1 VAYQVFWRI
10 VGMSQVTEACSCP
23 VKGIIDVVSKKWT
36 LLIVNTLGI
45 HDTLR
50 FKDLTSLLG
59 ISPKT
64 LSDTLKILVEQKLVI
79 RVSYNTI
86 PPKVEYSL
94 TIDGHEFRK
103 AILPLLRWA
112 ASRDDGI
119 QEPCVPGCKRHING

>member
-1 VAYQVFWRI
+1 
-10 VGMSQVTEACSCP
+10 MTQVTEACSCP

-36 LLIVNTLGI
+36 LLIVNALGI

-50 FKDLTSLLG
+50 FKELTNLLG

-64 LSDTLKILVEQKLVI
+64 LSDTLKVLAQQGLVDRE
-79 RVSYNTI
+79 SYNTI

-94 TIDGHEFRK
+94 SRDGHQFRE

-112 ASRDDGI
+112 AGREDGI
-119 QEPCVPGCKRHING
+119 QEPCVPGCKRHRAI

>member
-1 VAYQVFWRI
+1 
-10 VGMSQVTEACSCP
+10 MTQVTEACSCP

-36 LLIVNTLGI
+36 LLIVNALGI

-50 FKDLTSLLG
+50 FKDLSNLLG
-59 ISPKT
+59 INPKT
-64 LSDTLKILVEQKLVI
+64 LSDTLKVLVKQRLAD

-94 TIDGHEFRK
+94 SKDGHEFRE

-119 QEPCVPGCKRHING
+119 QEPCVPGCKRHKFS

>member
-1 VAYQVFWRI
+1 
-10 VGMSQVTEACSCP
+10 MSQVTEACSCP

-36 LLIVNTLGI
+36 LLIVNALGI

-50 FKDLTSLLG
+50 FKDLSNLLG

-64 LSDTLKILVEQKLVI
+64 LSDTLKVLVEQGLAD

-94 TIDGHEFRK
+94 SKDGHEFRE

-119 QEPCVPGCKRHING
+119 QDPCVPGCKRHISS

>member
-1 VAYQVFWRI
+1 
-10 VGMSQVTEACSCP
+10 MSQATEACSCP

-50 FKDLTSLLG
+50 FKDLMNQLG
-59 ISPKT
+59 ISPST
-64 LSDTLKILVEQKLVI
+64 LSDTLKILVEQGLVD

-94 TIDGHEFRK
+94 SRDGHEFRG

-112 ASRDDGI
+112 AGRDGDI
-119 QEPCVPGCKRHING
+119 LEPCMPGCKRHKVLE

>member
-1 VAYQVFWRI
+1 
-10 VGMSQVTEACSCP
+10 MSQITEVCSCP

-36 LLIVNTLGI
+36 LLIVNALGI

-50 FKDLTSLLG
+50 FKDLTNLLG
-59 ISPKT
+59 ISPKS
-64 LSDTLKILVEQKLVI
+64 LSDTLKVLVEQGLVG

-94 TIDGHEFRK
+94 RRDGHEFRE

-119 QEPCVPGCKRHING
+119 QEPCVPGCKRHKVL

>member
-1 VAYQVFWRI
+1 
-10 VGMSQVTEACSCP
+10 MTQVTEAFSCP

-36 LLIVNTLGI
+36 LLIVNSLGI

-50 FKDLTSLLG
+50 FKDLTALLG

-64 LSDTLKILVEQKLVI
+64 LSDTLKILVKQELAV
-79 RVSYNTI
+79 RVPYNTI

-94 TIDGHEFRK
+94 SRDGHEFRE

-112 ASRDDGI
+112 AGRDGGTH
-119 QEPCVPGCKRHING
+119 EACMPGCKRHTRA

>member
-1 VAYQVFWRI
+1 
-10 VGMSQVTEACSCP
+10 MSQVTKTCICP

-45 HDTLR
+45 HETLR
-50 FKDLTSLLG
+50 FKDLSNLLG
-59 ISPKT
+59 VNPKT
-64 LSDTLKILVEQKLVI
+64 LSDTLKVLVEHGLAD

-94 TIDGHEFRK
+94 SDDGWDFRE

-112 ASRDDGI
+112 AGRNGEI
-119 QEPCVPGCKRHING
+119 REPCVPGCKRHIQN

>member
-1 VAYQVFWRI
+1 
-10 VGMSQVTEACSCP
+10 MSQVTEAGSCP

-36 LLIVNTLGI
+36 LLIVNTLGA
-45 HDTLR
+45 HDKLR
-50 FKDLTSLLG
+50 FKDLSTILG

-64 LSDTLKILVEQKLVI
+64 LSDTLKVLVKQGLVE

-94 TIDGHEFRK
+94 SRDGYEFRE

-119 QEPCVPGCKRHING
+119 EEPCVPGCKRHTGS

>member
-1 VAYQVFWRI
+1 
-10 VGMSQVTEACSCP
+10 MSQVTNEISCP

-36 LLIVNTLGI
+36 LLIVNALGI

-50 FKDLTSLLG
+50 FKDLMNLLG

-64 LSDTLKILVEQKLVI
+64 LSDTLKILVEQGLAK
-79 RVSYNTI
+79 RKSYNTI

-94 TIDGHEFRK
+94 SEDGHEFRK

-112 ASRDDGI
+112 AGRDGEI
-119 QEPCVPGCKRHING
+119 HEPCLPGCKRHNSA

>member
-1 VAYQVFWRI
+1 
-10 VGMSQVTEACSCP
+10 MTQVTETCSCP

-36 LLIVNTLGI
+36 LLIVNALGI

-50 FKDLTSLLG
+50 FKDLSNLLG
-59 ISPKT
+59 INPKT
-64 LSDTLKILVEQKLVI
+64 LSDTLKVLVKQRLAD

-94 TIDGHEFRK
+94 SKDGHEFRE

-119 QEPCVPGCKRHING
+119 QEPCVPGCKRHKFL

>member
-1 VAYQVFWRI
+1 
-10 VGMSQVTEACSCP
+10 MPQVTEVCSCP

-36 LLIVNTLGI
+36 LLIVNSLGI

-50 FKDLTSLLG
+50 FKDFMNQLG
-59 ISPKT
+59 ISPGT
-64 LSDTLKILVEQKLVI
+64 LSDTLKILVEQGLAD

-94 TIDGHEFRK
+94 SRDGHEFRE

-112 ASRDDGI
+112 AGRDEGI
-119 QEPCVPGCKRHING
+119 QEPCMPGCKRHKVIS

>member
-1 VAYQVFWRI
+1 
-10 VGMSQVTEACSCP
+10 MPQVTKACSCP

-36 LLIVNTLGI
+36 LLIVNALGI
-45 HDTLR
+45 HDILR
-50 FKDLTSLLG
+50 FKDLSNLLG
-59 ISPKT
+59 TNPKT
-64 LSDTLKILVEQKLVI
+64 LSDTLKVLVEQGLAN

-94 TIDGHEFRK
+94 SRDGHEFRE

-119 QEPCVPGCKRHING
+119 QEPCVPGCKRHINT

>member
-1 VAYQVFWRI
+1 
-10 VGMSQVTEACSCP
+10 MTQVTEACACP

-36 LLIVNTLGI
+36 LLLVNALGI

-50 FKDLTSLLG
+50 FKDLTALLG
-59 ISPKT
+59 ISPST
-64 LSDTLKILVEQKLVI
+64 LSYTLKILVEQGLVN

-94 TIDGHEFRK
+94 SIDGHEFRG

-112 ASRDDGI
+112 AGRDGGI
-119 QEPCVPGCKRHING
+119 QEPCMPGCKRHKVLS

>member
-1 VAYQVFWRI
+1 
-10 VGMSQVTEACSCP
+10 MSLVTEACTCP

-36 LLIVNTLGI
+36 LLIVNSLGI
-45 HDTLR
+45 HETLR
-50 FKDLTSLLG
+50 FKDLINLLG

-64 LSDTLKILVEQKLVI
+64 LSDTLKILVKQNLAT

-94 TIDGHEFRK
+94 SSEGQEFRE

-112 ASRDDGI
+112 AGREGGI
-119 QEPCVPGCKRHING
+119 SEPCVPGCKRHITIS

>member
-1 VAYQVFWRI
+1 
-10 VGMSQVTEACSCP
+10 MTQVTEACSCP

-36 LLIVNTLGI
+36 LLIVNSLGV
-45 HDTLR
+45 HGTLR
-50 FKDLTSLLG
+50 FKELSELLG

-64 LSDTLKILVEQKLVI
+64 LSDTLKVLVNQGLAL

-94 TIDGHEFRK
+94 SREGHEFRE

-112 ASRDDGI
+112 AGRDGGAH
-119 QEPCVPGCKRHING
+119 EACMPGCKRHIVS

>member
-1 VAYQVFWRI
+1 
-10 VGMSQVTEACSCP
+10 MSQVTEACSCP

-36 LLIVNTLGI
+36 LLIVNALGI
-45 HDTLR
+45 HGTLR
-50 FKDLTSLLG
+50 FKDLINLLG
-59 ISPKT
+59 ISPKS
-64 LSDTLKILVEQKLVI
+64 LSDTLKVLAEQGLVE

-94 TIDGHEFRK
+94 SSDGHEFRE

-119 QEPCVPGCKRHING
+119 QEPCVPGCKRHKDT

>member
-1 VAYQVFWRI
+1 
-10 VGMSQVTEACSCP
+10 MSLVTEACNCP

-36 LLIVNTLGI
+36 LLIVNSLGI
-45 HDTLR
+45 HTTLR
-50 FKDLTSLLG
+50 FKDLINLLG

-64 LSDTLKILVEQKLVI
+64 LSDTLKILVEQNLAT

-94 TIDGHEFRK
+94 SKEGHEFRE

-112 ASRDDGI
+112 AGREGGI
-119 QEPCVPGCKRHING
+119 SEPCVPGCKRHSTPSPK

>member
-1 VAYQVFWRI
+1 
-10 VGMSQVTEACSCP
+10 MSQAIEACSCP

-45 HDTLR
+45 HETLR
-50 FKDLTSLLG
+50 FKDLINMLG
-59 ISPKT
+59 INPKT
-64 LSDTLKILVEQKLVI
+64 LSDTLKVLVEQGLAE

-94 TIDGHEFRK
+94 SKDGYEFRE

-112 ASRDDGI
+112 AGREGESNDV
-119 QEPCVPGCKRHING
+119 CMPGCKRHLNL

>member
-1 VAYQVFWRI
+1 
-10 VGMSQVTEACSCP
+10 MSQVTEACSCP

-50 FKDLTSLLG
+50 FKDLTNILG
-59 ISPKT
+59 INPKT
-64 LSDTLKILVEQKLVI
+64 LSDTLKILVEQGLVE

-94 TIDGHEFRK
+94 RREGHEFRE

-119 QEPCVPGCKRHING
+119 QEPCVPGCKRHIVS

>member
-1 VAYQVFWRI
+1 MYLVCWRK
-10 VGMSQVTEACSCP
+10 VGVTQVTEACSCP

-36 LLIVNTLGI
+36 LLIVNSLGI

-50 FKDLTSLLG
+50 FKDLTELLG

-64 LSDTLKILVEQKLVI
+64 LSDTLKVLVNQGLAI

-94 TIDGHEFRK
+94 SRDGHDFRE

-112 ASRDDGI
+112 AGRDGGTH
-119 QEPCVPGCKRHING
+119 EACMPGCKRHIKS

>member
-1 VAYQVFWRI
+1 
-10 VGMSQVTEACSCP
+10 MSLVTEACTCP

-36 LLIVNTLGI
+36 LLIVNSLGI
-45 HDTLR
+45 HGTLR
-50 FKDLTSLLG
+50 FKDLINLLG

-64 LSDTLKILVEQKLVI
+64 LSDTLKILVEQNLAT

-94 TIDGHEFRK
+94 SKEGHEFRE

-112 ASRDDGI
+112 AGREGGI
-119 QEPCVPGCKRHING
+119 SEPCVPGCKRHSTPNPK

>member
-1 VAYQVFWRI
+1 
-10 VGMSQVTEACSCP
+10 MSQVTEACSCP

-50 FKDLTSLLG
+50 FKELINLLG
-59 ISPKT
+59 VSPKT
-64 LSDTLKILVEQKLVI
+64 LSDTLKILVKQKLVG

-94 TIDGHEFRK
+94 SKDGQDFRE
-103 AILPLLRWA
+103 AILPLLMWA
-112 ASRDDGI
+112 ASRDDEI
-119 QEPCVPGCKRHING
+119 QEPCMPGCRRHIKS

>member
-1 VAYQVFWRI
+1 
-10 VGMSQVTEACSCP
+10 MTQVTEACSCP

-36 LLIVNTLGI
+36 LLIVNALGI

-50 FKDLTSLLG
+50 FKDLSNLLG
-59 ISPKT
+59 ISPRT
-64 LSDTLKILVEQKLVI
+64 LTDTLKILVAQGLAD

-94 TIDGHEFRK
+94 SKDGHEFRM

-112 ASRDDGI
+112 AGREGNI
-119 QEPCVPGCKRHING
+119 QEPCVPGCKRHKAT

>member
-1 VAYQVFWRI
+1 
-10 VGMSQVTEACSCP
+10 MTQVTEACSCP

-36 LLIVNTLGI
+36 LLLVNTLGI

-50 FKDLTSLLG
+50 FKDFMNLLG
-59 ISPKT
+59 ISPST
-64 LSDTLKILVEQKLVI
+64 LSDTLKILVEQGLAD

-94 TIDGHEFRK
+94 SSDGHEFRE

-112 ASRDDGI
+112 AGRDGGI
-119 QEPCVPGCKRHING
+119 LEPCMPGCKRHKILS

>member
-1 VAYQVFWRI
+1 
-10 VGMSQVTEACSCP
+10 MSQVTEACSCP

-36 LLIVNTLGI
+36 LLIVNALGI

-50 FKDLTSLLG
+50 FKDLSNLLG

-64 LSDTLKILVEQKLVI
+64 LSDTLKVLVKQRLAD

-94 TIDGHEFRK
+94 SKDGHEFRE

-119 QEPCVPGCKRHING
+119 QEPCVPGCKRHISS